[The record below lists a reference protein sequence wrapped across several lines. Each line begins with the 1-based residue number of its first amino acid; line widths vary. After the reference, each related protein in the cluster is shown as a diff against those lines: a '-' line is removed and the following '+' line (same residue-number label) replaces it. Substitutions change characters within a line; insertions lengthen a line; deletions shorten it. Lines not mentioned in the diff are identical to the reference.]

1 MKVNGRY
8 DPSMER
14 LTYYEDAEVPVFIT
28 NALSEELSPDLQEL
42 LYRAVMEVSEQYG
55 ESFPRMISAE
65 FRQKKVIEEKN
76 EFIGLFNIFDESE
89 QSTSYMVE
97 LRLYGDDNTV
107 IYYTDRSFSE
117 EQRISQ
123 VYIIEEW
130 NGKAEKMKVDD
141 HYIVMIRPEEY
152 EEGGHGV
159 Q

>member
-1 MKVNGRY
+1 MKVNGKY
-8 DPSMER
+8 EPSMER
-14 LTYYEDAEVPVFIT
+14 LTYYEDSEVPVFIT

-55 ESFPRMISAE
+55 ESFPKMISAE
-65 FRQKKVIEEKN
+65 FGQKKVIEEKN

-89 QSTSYMVE
+89 QSTSYVVE

-107 IYYTDRSFSE
+107 IYYTDRSFNE

-123 VYIIEEW
+123 VYIIKKW
-130 NGKAEKMKVDD
+130 NGKTENLKIDD
-141 HYIVMIRPEEY
+141 HYIVMIKPEEY
-152 EEGGHGV
+152 KEDKYGI